1 VHAQL
6 AQLAHMSAQ
15 LTVAKAASEKLAS
28 AEGTE
33 RVGLLKGGFVKGQW
47 TKEEDELVCKYVEL
61 YGTKQWARIAL
72 VLPGRKGKQCR
83 ERWHNHLNPDISKDA
98 WSNDEDLK
106 LVEAHLVCAPT
117 RILVPHRPRFPSS
130 RALMLALAEMK
141 SWCARRALDVACPS
155 TPLRCA
161 LSAGV
166 GALCSPLRR
175 ARARP
180 RSKRATD
187 GRKSPR
193 RCRGERITLSKT
205 AGTPP

>member
-1 VHAQL
+1 MCCRACSLLPNPTAALLVAAADASASDSQVHAQL

-83 ERWHNHLNPDISKDA
+83 ERWHNHLNPDINKDA
-98 WSNDEDLK
+98 WTNDEDLK
-106 LVEAHLVCAPT
+106 LVEAHLVCAPA
-117 RILVPHRPRFPSS
+117 RISAPYRALFSLLSRPR
-130 RALMLALAEMK
+130 
-141 SWCARRALDVACPS
+141 
-155 TPLRCA
+155 
-161 LSAGV
+161 
-166 GALCSPLRR
+166 
-175 ARARP
+175 
-180 RSKRATD
+180 
-187 GRKSPR
+187 
-193 RCRGERITLSKT
+193 
-205 AGTPP
+205 